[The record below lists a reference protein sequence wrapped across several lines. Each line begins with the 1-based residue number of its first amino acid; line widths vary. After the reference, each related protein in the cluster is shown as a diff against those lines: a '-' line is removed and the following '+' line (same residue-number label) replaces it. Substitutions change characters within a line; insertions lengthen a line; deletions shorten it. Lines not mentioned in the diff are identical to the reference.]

1 MAPTVPARPSSSLES
16 QEVNGGDDRGR
27 GHRQG
32 SSLYSGFVRERQSHQ
47 QSSSV
52 ATSEAVSGPSSHAYA
67 PSAPPASLSNGAVSP
82 SSSCPAP
89 LISDERAA
97 RSSAFP
103 EISMLS
109 AEDAALALASMPPP
123 LPTVLGRTGEE
134 ETFLLENEVMNDFD
148 TRAFFSD
155 HLGDV
160 ASHAS
165 SLRPSGTGGFFRRW
179 WKPASV
185 FGSVRNS
192 AAEMTAQSPSDPLG
206 DRGSSGT
213 SEEHAEMQRLDA
225 PQSQLSTQ
233 RSAGNPAS
241 GGPRLVS
248 GGTAAA
254 SSPPPQTRAARTD
267 SGGAAA
273 FSSSAPTTG
282 VPAGSPASYLPPPP
296 SAPKPAEARPT
307 QEGHSGSS
315 PSPFSSAPLAG
326 ASEIVGRPSSSE
338 DSSQDLSEE
347 DVLEDD
353 QEEYA
358 GSPTDAPMSSG
369 PTSWLWKRLG
379 LQRLSSSST
388 QGRTPG
394 ASTVGRRA
402 LGVRP
407 RRRRRR
413 YVPMTGVPSGEREEE
428 ENPVSFSESF
438 SPAPA
443 REVAVLGAPALMQAT
458 EDGELETG
466 VEATARDPGQAASP
480 PRWRW
485 RSGFLLSSQSPSAT
499 RPQGPAGDIE
509 MGRLPATGE
518 GDGPETDFQAPR
530 PEREG
535 VAGAGG
541 GTWRSTVGE
550 LGERIRVQSSAVLAS
565 LRGAVGRLRRERD
578 DQQEA
583 TGGPAPA
590 TTDRTATTRADEDD
604 EDDPSCHQL
613 LLVTGCLCWFPLLWV
628 VGAMLWCVTPKEHRR
643 ARAWGSINVF
653 LVFFTFLYLF
663 SHVWNVVKPVGQRAV
678 LFNTEAQLG
687 LEAPFPPRHPGNLW
701 KVEDDGSGVEHANR
715 LAWTFSDPVD
725 EAWTFFS
732 LPRSSVTQE
741 DAKPI
746 LYGRVVRSSAA
757 SPFDL
762 IETPSDKQRPSLL
775 GSATGTWVLGPK
787 ALPLP
792 AGNHPPTVMLGPPV
806 IASGRVLCSIR
817 FGAGDAP
824 ASSAL
829 SSLRHIFARE
839 REGKRPQDAAAE
851 GHWLS
856 SRSRQK
862 LPLYDGSGGVI
873 AGRGDRQGEARLS
886 SRRKAHEL
894 HAVFPREM
902 TVEDLLLG
910 DKNLPSSFFGAGLRC
925 VSLRRYLSS
934 SHASTGV
941 GGMSRPMQKNAF
953 SPDTRSSS
961 SSTRLPFRWLLLH
974 RAERGGDVRVAS
986 QVIDFGESK
995 FLCNP
1000 AVVAMGEEGSSR
1012 DAEGKEGDAE
1022 ESRAF
1027 RGFIDVQQVLLRALP

>member
-1 MAPTVPARPSSSLES
+1 MAPIVPARPSSSLES

-52 ATSEAVSGPSSHAYA
+52 AAREAVSDPSSHAST
-67 PSAPPASLSNGAVSP
+67 PSVPPASLSSGAVLP
-82 SSSCPAP
+82 SSSSPA
-89 LISDERAA
+89 LSFSDERPS

-103 EISMLS
+103 EIPMLS
-109 AEDAALALASMPPP
+109 AEDEALALASMPPP

-134 ETFLLENEVMNDFD
+134 ETFLLENEVLNDFD

-160 ASHAS
+160 GSHAS
-165 SLRPSGTGGFFRRW
+165 SLRPSGTGGFFQRW
-179 WKPASV
+179 WKTATV
-185 FGSVRNS
+185 FGSMRNS
-192 AAEMTAQSPSDPLG
+192 AAETTARPPSHHLG

-213 SEEHAEMQRLDA
+213 GEEHAEMQHLDA
-225 PQSQLSTQ
+225 TQSQLSTQ
-233 RSAGNPAS
+233 RSAGNSARGTS
-241 GGPRLVS
+241 RLVS

-254 SSPPPQTRAARTD
+254 SSPPPQTRAARAD
-267 SGGAAA
+267 SGDAAA
-273 FSSSAPTTG
+273 FASSVPTTG
-282 VPAGSPASYLPPPP
+282 VPAGSPALYPPPP
-296 SAPKPAEARPT
+296 TSGPKPAEARPT
-307 QEGHSGSS
+307 QEGHSGPS

-338 DSSQDLSEE
+338 DSSQDLSED

-353 QEEYA
+353 QEEYV

-369 PTSWLWKRLG
+369 PASWLWKRLG
-379 LQRLSSSST
+379 LQRLSSSAT
-388 QGRTPG
+388 HGRTSG
-394 ASTVGRRA
+394 ASTLGRRA

-428 ENPVSFSESF
+428 ENPISFSESF
-438 SPAPA
+438 SPSPA
-443 REVAVLGAPALMQAT
+443 REAAVLGAPALMQAT
-458 EDGELETG
+458 EDRELETR
-466 VEATARDPGQAASP
+466 VEATARDPGQATAP

-485 RSGFLLSSQSPSAT
+485 RSGFLLSSQSTSAT

-518 GDGPETDFQAPR
+518 DGPETDSQAPR
-530 PEREG
+530 PEPEG
-535 VAGAGG
+535 GAGAGE
-541 GTWRSTVGE
+541 GTWRSTVRE
-550 LGERIRVQSSAVLAS
+550 LGERIRVQSSAVLSS
-565 LRGAVGRLRRERD
+565 LRGTVGRLRRERE
-578 DQQEA
+578 DQPEA

-590 TTDRTATTRADEDD
+590 TTVRTATTAADEDD

-643 ARAWGSINVF
+643 ARTWGSINVF

-663 SHVWNVVKPVGQRAV
+663 SHVWNVVKPVGQRSV

-687 LEAPFPPRHPGNLW
+687 LEARFPPRHPGSLW
-701 KVEDDGSGVEHANR
+701 KVEDDGGGVEHANR
-715 LAWTFSDPVD
+715 LVWTFSDPVD
-725 EAWTFFS
+725 EAWTFFG
-732 LPRSSVTQE
+732 LPSSSVTQE
-741 DAKPI
+741 NAKPI
-746 LYGRVVRSSAA
+746 LYSRVMRSSAS

-762 IETPSDKQRPSLL
+762 LETPSDKRRPSLL

-806 IASGRVLCSIR
+806 IASGRVLCSVR

-829 SSLRHIFARE
+829 SSLHQIFARE

-851 GHWLS
+851 GHRLS
-856 SRSRQK
+856 SRGRQK
-862 LPLYDGSGGVI
+862 PPLYDVSGGLI
-873 AGRGDRQGEARLS
+873 AGRGDRKGEATLS

-925 VSLRRYLSS
+925 VSLRHYLSS

-941 GGMSRPMQKNAF
+941 GGLSPFAQKNAF
-953 SPDTRSSS
+953 SQDTRSSS
-961 SSTRLPFRWLLLH
+961 SSTLLPFRWLLLH

-1000 AVVAMGEEGSSR
+1000 AVVAMGDESSSR
-1012 DAEGKEGDAE
+1012 DAEGREGDAE
-1022 ESRAF
+1022 ESHAF
-1027 RGFIDVQQVLLRALP
+1027 LGFIDVQQILLRALP